1 MWVYGESLHGL
12 IGGIRMFVP
21 AMLSFDGNANLLV
34 CSLCCCIQNLCT
46 MFMREQPGIDLIAS

>member
-1 MWVYGESLHGL
+1 L